1 MELFE
6 KTLNQEYA
14 FKGKIINLRVDEI
27 ELPDGQKGK
36 REIVEHNG
44 GIGIL
49 PIDDEG
55 NTYLVKQ
62 WRAPYQSVVAEIPA
76 GKREGDEDPKLG
88 GIRELKEE
96 IGATADEVTYL
107 GKLYPSPGYCGEI
120 IHLFLARKL
129 KFSSQKLDDDEFL
142 NVEKMPFSRLV
153 DMVMNGEICDA
164 KTIAAVLKADKLIN
178 SKERQI

>member
-1 MELFE
+1 MELYE

-14 FKGKIINLRVDEI
+14 FKGKIINLRVDKI
-27 ELPDGQKGK
+27 ELPNGSTGT

-55 NTYLVKQ
+55 NTYVVKQ
-62 WRAPYQSVVAEIPA
+62 WRSPYKCVVTEIPA
-76 GKREGDEDPKLG
+76 GKRDGDEDPRLG

-96 IGATADEVTYL
+96 IGAEADEVTYL

-120 IHLFLARKL
+120 IYLYLARKL
-129 KFSSQKLDDDEFL
+129 KFSSQKLDEDEFL

-153 DMVMNGEICDA
+153 DMVMNGEISDA

-178 SKERQI
+178 SKEK